1 MSKPNTAIPKNT
13 SSTNLY
19 SRVGT
24 PEIPNIKEIRVANL
38 PISKNLNAFEKSL
51 SSLLTSISKYDPQE
65 SDAHDLLS
73 IEKELEH
80 SVGDIITHQQSG
92 LKIDSLDAK
101 STKVDNDC
109 KQVLLGL
116 SECRNQLKSLPNL
129 NEVQKEEKLMQKNK
143 IAADDLLQYAMKLAK
158 FTTAPPTF
166 DSGSIG
172 PNNFIWPAEDALRKG
187 MLAIASLKAAELT
200 GTAVVEQKEKE
211 DNKEEDK
218 NITSSPRAQRRG
230 SFGGSYG
237 GEDNDGDNNVIEDLD
252 LFDPD
257 DM

>member
-1 MSKPNTAIPKNT
+1 MSKSNPSIPRPV

-19 SRVGT
+19 SRIGT
-24 PEIPNIKEIRVANL
+24 PEIPSIKEIRVANL

-65 SDAHDLLS
+65 SEAEELLS
-73 IEKELEH
+73 IQKELEH

-92 LKIDSLDAK
+92 LKIDSLETK
-101 STKVDNDC
+101 SSNVDNNC
-109 KQVLLGL
+109 KQILLGL

-129 NEVQKEEKLMQKNK
+129 EEVQQEQKQMQKNK
-143 IAADDLLQYAMKLAK
+143 LSADELLQYAMKLAK
-158 FTTAPPTF
+158 FSTAPPTF

-172 PNNFIWPAEDALRKG
+172 PNNFIWPAEDSLRKG

-200 GTAVVEQKEKE
+200 GMAPEEKE
-211 DNKEEDK
+211 DEAKDEDEK
-218 NITSSPRAQRRG
+218 VTSSPRVNRRG

-237 GEDNDGDNNVIEDLD
+237 GDDNDGDSNVIEDLD

-257 DM
+257 DL

>member
-1 MSKPNTAIPKNT
+1 MSKPNPSIPRPV
-13 SSTNLY
+13 SSTKLY
-19 SRVGT
+19 SRIGT
-24 PEIPNIKEIRVANL
+24 PEIPSIKEIRVANL

-65 SDAHDLLS
+65 SEAEELLS
-73 IEKELEH
+73 IQKELEH

-92 LKIDSLDAK
+92 LKIDSLEAK
-101 STKVDNDC
+101 SSNVDNNC
-109 KQVLLGL
+109 KQILLGL

-129 NEVQKEEKLMQKNK
+129 EEVQQEQKQMQKNK
-143 IAADDLLQYAMKLAK
+143 LSADELLQYAMKLAK
-158 FTTAPPTF
+158 FSTAPPTF

-172 PNNFIWPAEDALRKG
+172 PNNFIWPAEDSLRKG

-200 GTAVVEQKEKE
+200 GMAPEEKE
-211 DNKEEDK
+211 DEANDEDEK
-218 NITSSPRAQRRG
+218 VTSSPRVNRRG

-237 GEDNDGDNNVIEDLD
+237 GDDNDGDNNVIEDLD

-257 DM
+257 DL